1 MYGNIKNILQMMQLT
16 KNQNDYLLLGFVS
29 KESNIKIKFAKHF
42 DLTLYFIWGIAYKKS
57 V

>member
-29 KESNIKIKFAKHF
+29 EESNIKIKFAKPF
-42 DLTLYFIWGIAYKKS
+42 DLTPYFI
-57 V
+57 